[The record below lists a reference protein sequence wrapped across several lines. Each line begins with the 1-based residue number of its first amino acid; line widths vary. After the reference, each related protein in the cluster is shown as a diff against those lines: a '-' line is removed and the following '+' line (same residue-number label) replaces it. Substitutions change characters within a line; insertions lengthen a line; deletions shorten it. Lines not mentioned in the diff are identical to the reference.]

1 MDWPITSYS
10 ERLERA
16 SPQIVAVSTKIKT
29 SDPGYSSSGV
39 LAGTLRLI
47 NPLSPASGPATS
59 SFNDLQTKSNF
70 LAIQKPIPSNIPAER
85 GALASHQLPNPK
97 NRSKNKIAA
106 KIILPK
112 RSGKLCSRL
121 LRITLRSIE
130 SPTRHLEYSPHFII
144 SAFLI
149 STLPKS
155 PFFPPPLRPL
165 DLSVAF
171 TPKAIS

>member
-47 NPLSPASGPATS
+47 NPLSPASGQATS
-59 SFNDLQTKSNF
+59 SFNGLHPKSNF

-130 SPTRHLEYSPHFII
+130 SANSASGILSSFHNFSFHHFNFTQI
-144 SAFLI
+144 
-149 STLPKS
+149 
-155 PFFPPPLRPL
+155 PFFPRIRSGP
-165 DLSVAF
+165 
-171 TPKAIS
+171 